1 MSARVSAV
9 RMDRT
14 AYIAMGTNLPF
25 AGAAGPELL
34 ARALAAMTEAGLA
47 VTARSSIWRSPAWPP
62 GTNQPDFHN
71 AVVAVEA
78 GEWTPEG
85 LLAVLQGIEARFG
98 RERRERWA
106 ARTLDLD
113 IVAMDGCVGT
123 FGAVVLPHQSMH
135 ERGFVLS
142 PLAEI
147 APDWRHPVLGKRAS
161 KLLVLLAPT
170 LGLERTGPFPR

>member
-1 MSARVSAV
+1 MF
-9 RMDRT
+9 RT

-62 GTNQPDFHN
+62 GTDQPDFHN

-85 LLAVLQGIEARFG
+85 LLAVLQGIEARFA

-147 APDWRHPVLGKRAS
+147 APEWRHPDGGEAVSR
-161 KLLVLLAPT
+161 LLAA
-170 LGLERTGPFPR
+170 LGQLGGFTRVGRFPR